1 MKRRDIPMKKRYV
14 VLIVIAA
21 LLVCTGSF
29 LLITKGRVSVKDG
42 VRQNSRVYMTDIKLE
57 NGEIFYTVV
66 NKTFHRVG
74 VGDKPGVQK
83 KIDGEWRTFSLYKS
97 SRSKAIGIGAFDTL
111 TDSFKVER
119 NTDALVGE
127 YRLIYGTAGSDVDRA
142 TGKVTTCFFEDQTYI
157 VGYFTITEDMLAA
170 LSDLPDDKTHYT
182 DGIRQSELM
191 YVKDVQYADGEIT
204 YTLVNETDERI
215 YIDHVPAIEKK
226 VNGEWK
232 YVPLCRIAD
241 KDNYSIDITQNND
254 ETYHFSVDSA
264 ITDLAGEYR
273 LIFTPHS
280 IDRWLYTDPDTGEER
295 LVILEEVTCLVGYLT
310 ITEDMLK

>member
-1 MKRRDIPMKKRYV
+1 
-14 VLIVIAA
+14 
-21 LLVCTGSF
+21 
-29 LLITKGRVSVKDG
+29 
-42 VRQNSRVYMTDIKLE
+42 MTDIKLE
-57 NGEIFYTVV
+57 NGEISYTVV
-66 NKTFHRVG
+66 NKTFRQV
-74 VGDKPGVQK
+74 VIGDKPGVQK
-83 KIDGEWRTFSLYKS
+83 KIDGEWQFVSLYKS
-97 SRSKAIGIGAFDTL
+97 RTHIARIVKPFSAQTRTFE
-111 TDSFKVER
+111 VEKK
-119 NTDALVGE
+119 NNDFTGE

-142 TGKVTTCFFEDQTYI
+142 TGKVSTCFFEDQTYI

-170 LSDLPDDKTHYT
+170 LSDVPDDKTHYT

-232 YVPLCRIAD
+232 YVPLCQIAD

-254 ETYHFSVDSA
+254 KTYHFSVDPA
-264 ITDLAGEYR
+264 ITDLTGEYR

-280 IDRWLYTDPDTGEER
+280 IDRWLYTDPETGEER